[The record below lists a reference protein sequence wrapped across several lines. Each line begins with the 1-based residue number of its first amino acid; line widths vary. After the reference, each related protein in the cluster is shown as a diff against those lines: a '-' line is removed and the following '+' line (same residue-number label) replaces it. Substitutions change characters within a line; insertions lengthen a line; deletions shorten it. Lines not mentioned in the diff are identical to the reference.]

1 MIGVDVMTE
10 INPVV
15 GTEQQSNDLVKYL
28 TNEFDRDPENIWNT
42 NMFGKTLKELAD
54 EGLKEKAERLSEKS
68 KAKFAETLQRVI
80 NEGSNGM
87 ICIIL

>member
-1 MIGVDVMTE
+1 MKILIAG
-10 INPVV
+10 NGKV
-15 GTEQQSNDLVKYL
+15 GETL
-28 TNEFDRDPENIWNT
+28 T
-42 NMFGKTLKELAD
+42 KELAD